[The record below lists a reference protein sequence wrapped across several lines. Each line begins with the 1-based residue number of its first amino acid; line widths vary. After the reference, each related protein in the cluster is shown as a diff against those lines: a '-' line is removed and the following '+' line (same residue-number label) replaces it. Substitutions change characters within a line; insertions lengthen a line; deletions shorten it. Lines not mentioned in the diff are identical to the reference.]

1 MKVAVLMGSK
11 SDWTV
16 MSRAVKTLKL
26 LKIDTAVEV
35 LSAHRCPIGVAQY
48 VDGSDADVFIC
59 GAGMAAHL
67 AGAVAAR
74 TERPVVGVPL
84 AGYPLQGQDA
94 LLATLQMPAGYP
106 VATVAI
112 DGAEN
117 AAILAAQ
124 MLALSD
130 EELATRV
137 ADYRQSKFLR
147 MLQDDKEVKDLVKTL

>member
-16 MSRAVKTLKL
+16 MSRAVRT

-48 VDGSDADVFIC
+48 VDESDADVFIC

-84 AGYPLQGQDA
+84 SCHPFQGQDA

-106 VATVAI
+106 VATVAV

-117 AAILAAQ
+117 AGLLAAQ

-137 ADYRQSKFLR
+137 ADYRQAKFLK
-147 MLQDDKEVKDLVKTL
+147 MLQDDKEVKDLVKTM

>member
-11 SDWTV
+11 TDWTV
-16 MSRAVKTLKL
+16 MSRAVKTLKI
-26 LKIDTAVEV
+26 LKIDTDVQV

-48 VDGSDADVFIC
+48 VDYSDADVFIC

-67 AGAVAAR
+67 AGAVASR
-74 TERPVVGVPL
+74 TERPVIGVPL
-84 AGYPLQGQDA
+84 SGYPLHGQDA
-94 LLATLQMPAGYP
+94 LLATVQMPSGYP

-124 MLALSD
+124 IIAITDDGVM
-130 EELATRV
+130 ERV
-137 ADYRQSKFLR
+137 ADYRQAKHHK
-147 MLQDDKEVKDLVKTL
+147 MLLDDKEVKELLKQL